1 MLENGRQSII
11 KYKDNIVLKIYK
23 EVMNGN
29 DNQLVLLLKKYF
41 ETKWKTEYEK
51 SCPWFIAF
59 LGKYDQGESRPIY
72 ERILNR
78 TAEYGKTYM
87 KSFPVLSIVLQ
98 FVLFEEV
105 ADDKLKEN
113 DIFEKLWFSVTNDGL
128 QSIDRY
134 SDYIVR
140 STLHEQRRIPSTL
153 FQALREYYREDVFE
167 SLKSTSVI
175 NRGNLYESVLDNV
188 AEYGWSTDL
197 KPIEDSFSPS
207 SFETLLEKLHSFYQE
222 QKRLSATNVMVM
234 IDSTLREESADMDTT
249 FEENKGN
256 NEV

>member
-1 MLENGRQSII
+1 MLESGRQSII
-11 KYKDNIVLKIYK
+11 KHKDNIVLKIYK

-41 ETKWKTEYEK
+41 ETTWKTEYEK

-59 LGKYDQGESRPIY
+59 LEKYDHGENRPIY
-72 ERILNR
+72 DRVLNR
-78 TAEYGKTYM
+78 SAEYGKTYM

-105 ADDKLKEN
+105 TDDKSKEN
-113 DIFEKLWFSVTNDGL
+113 DIFEELWFSVTNDGL
-128 QSIDRY
+128 QSIDWY

-140 STLHEQRRIPSTL
+140 RTLHEQRKIPSTL
-153 FQALREYYREDVFE
+153 FQSLREYYRDDVFE
-167 SLKSTSVI
+167 SLKSSNVMY
-175 NRGNLYESVLDNV
+175 RGNLYESVLDNV

-197 KPIEDSFSPS
+197 KLIKDNFSPS
-207 SFETLLEKLHSFYQE
+207 SLKTLLEKLRSFHQK

-234 IDSTLREESADMDTT
+234 IGSTMKEESAYMDTT
-249 FEENKGN
+249 SEENKGN